1 MPAAVQIGR
10 VVLDQPFYGVPMA
23 AGSLAATSIVVEAWV
38 VLVAAASIVVAFVG
52 TGLTITYHLA
62 GRIDHQGALLGGRID
77 HVAGELVLV
86 RERVAR
92 VEVLFSDRRHPSDP
106 SSEPPLAGA

>member
-1 MPAAVQIGR
+1 
-10 VVLDQPFYGVPMA
+10 MA
-23 AGSLAATSIVVEAWV
+23 AGLVAATPIVVEAWV
-38 VLVAAASIVVAFVG
+38 VLVAAASVVVAFVG
-52 TGLTITYHLA
+52 TGLTITLHLA

-92 VEVLFSDRRHPSDP
+92 LEVLFSNRGQHPDP
-106 SSEPPLAGA
+106 PGEPPAADA

>member
-1 MPAAVQIGR
+1 MAVEIRRAIQNTG
-10 VVLDQPFYGVPMA
+10 LYGVFMA
-23 AGSLAATSIVVEAWV
+23 AGLVAATPIVVEAWV

-52 TGLTITYHLA
+52 TGLTITLHLA

-106 SSEPPLAGA
+106 SGEPPPEGA